1 MMNFIDKTLERINE
15 MSADDFLQSMADIYS
30 ELIDRN
36 EIKKYPQFVQDVIFI
51 IDYDTELQMEGLA
64 GFFNDSIKDYVIDTI
79 IALKNCGAIKEAEI
93 LEKCKHVDIENYDRY
108 GELEN
113 ETYLNNDFE
122 GFWKLVD
129 DYIEREKQL

>member
-1 MMNFIDKTLERINE
+1 MNFIDRALARINE

-51 IDYDTELQMEGLA
+51 IDYDTELQMEGLE
-64 GFFNDSIKDYVIDTI
+64 GFFNDSTKDYVNETI

-93 LEKCKHVDIENYDRY
+93 LEKCKNVDIENYDRY

-113 ETYLNNDFE
+113 DTYLNNDFE

-129 DYIEREKQL
+129 YYIEREKQL